1 MTRQPF
7 DKEKSFMR
15 PTTPTVLTIAG
26 SDPYGGAGIQ
36 ADLKTIH
43 ALGGYGFSAL
53 TAVTAQ
59 NSQGVQQVE
68 ALAAETLHHQ
78 LQALFEDV
86 QIDAVKIGMLA
97 NAELIDVV
105 ATTLQR
111 HPTSA
116 VVLDTVLVSSS
127 GHPLL
132 AADAVSILVEKL
144 FPLADVITP
153 NLPELNHLLD
163 RAPETPADD
172 LVEIEKALCEM
183 GVQAAV
189 LKGGH
194 SGETDAAADI
204 LIQPTR
210 GVKSEPKRFSS
221 PRVSTTHT
229 HGTGCVFS
237 SAIATELAQGRTLE
251 EAVGNAK
258 RYLTAWLSQS
268 EALYFHYHDSSTAKR
283 REPIHIRD
291 IRHV

>member
-1 MTRQPF
+1 
-7 DKEKSFMR
+7 MR

-43 ALGGYGFSAL
+43 ALGGYGFSAI

-68 ALAAETLHHQ
+68 ALSAEALHHQ
-78 LQALFEDV
+78 LRALFEDV

-97 NAELIDVV
+97 NAELIEVV
-105 ATTLQR
+105 AATLQR
-111 HPTSA
+111 HPPNA

-132 AADAVSILVEKL
+132 ATDAVSTLVEKL

-153 NLPELNHLLD
+153 NLPELNHLLN
-163 RAPETPADD
+163 RAPETPVDD
-172 LVEIEKALCEM
+172 LIEIEKTLFDM

-194 SGETDAAADI
+194 SNDADTATDI
-204 LIQPTR
+204 LIQSTR

-237 SAIATELAQGRTLE
+237 SAIATGLAQGQTLE

-258 RYLTAWLSQS
+258 RHLTDWLSQS
-268 EALYFHYHDSSTAKR
+268 EDLRFQYHSQSTANRK
-283 REPIHIRD
+283 EPINVVCSD
-291 IRHV
+291 KLQT

>member
-1 MTRQPF
+1 
-7 DKEKSFMR
+7 MR

-43 ALGGYGFSAL
+43 ALGGYGFSAI
-53 TAVTAQ
+53 TAITAQ
-59 NSQGVQQVE
+59 NSLGVQQVE
-68 ALAAETLHHQ
+68 ALSAETLHHQ
-78 LQALFEDV
+78 LRALFEDV

-97 NAELIDVV
+97 NAELIEVV
-105 ATTLQR
+105 AATLQR
-111 HPTSA
+111 HPPNA

-132 AADAVSILVEKL
+132 AADAVSTLVEKL

-153 NLPELNHLLD
+153 NLPELNHLLN
-163 RAPETPADD
+163 RAPETPVDD

-194 SGETDAAADI
+194 SNDTDMATDI
-204 LIQPTR
+204 LIQPNR
-210 GVKSEPKRFSS
+210 GLNPESKPKHFSS
-221 PRVSTTHT
+221 PRVATTHT

-237 SAIATELAQGRTLE
+237 SAIATGLSQGQTLE

-258 RYLTAWLSQS
+258 RHLTDWLRRS

-283 REPIHIRD
+283 REPID

>member
-1 MTRQPF
+1 
-7 DKEKSFMR
+7 MR

-59 NSQGVQQVE
+59 NSLGVQQVE
-68 ALAAETLHHQ
+68 ALSAETLRHQ

-86 QIDAVKIGMLA
+86 QIDAIKIGMLA

-111 HPTSA
+111 HKPSA
-116 VVLDTVLVSSS
+116 IVLDTVLVSSS

-132 AADAVSILVEKL
+132 AADAVSTLVEKL

-153 NLPELNHLLD
+153 NLPELNYLLN
-163 RAPETPADD
+163 RPPETPVDD
-172 LVEIEKALCEM
+172 LIEIEKALCEM

-194 SGETDAAADI
+194 SGDADTATDI
-204 LIQPTR
+204 LIQPAR
-210 GVKSEPKRFSS
+210 GVKSESKRFSS
-221 PRVSTTHT
+221 QRVSTTHT

-237 SAIATELAQGRTLE
+237 SAIATGLAQGRTLK

-258 RYLTAWLSQS
+258 QHLTDWLSQS
-268 EALYFHYHDSSTAKR
+268 ETLCFQYHSQSTANRK
-283 REPIHIRD
+283 EPINVACSD
-291 IRHV
+291 KLQT

>member
-1 MTRQPF
+1 
-7 DKEKSFMR
+7 MR

-68 ALAAETLHHQ
+68 ALSAETLHHQ

-97 NAELIDVV
+97 NAELIEVV
-105 ATTLQR
+105 AATLQH

-132 AADAVSILVEKL
+132 AADAVSTLVEKL
-144 FPLADVITP
+144 IPLADIITP
-153 NLPELNHLLD
+153 NLPELNHLLN
-163 RAPETPADD
+163 RPLETPVDD
-172 LVEIEKALCEM
+172 LVEIEKALCDM
-183 GVQAAV
+183 SVQAAV

-194 SGETDAAADI
+194 SGDADTTTDI

-210 GVKSEPKRFSS
+210 ELNAESKHFSG

-237 SAIATELAQGRTLE
+237 SAIAIGLAQGRTLE
-251 EAVGNAK
+251 KAVGNAK
-258 RYLTAWLSQS
+258 RHLTAWLSQS
-268 EALYFHYHDSSTAKR
+268 EALRFHYHDKRSIQR
-283 REPIHIRD
+283 REPID
-291 IRHV
+291 IRATRTISD